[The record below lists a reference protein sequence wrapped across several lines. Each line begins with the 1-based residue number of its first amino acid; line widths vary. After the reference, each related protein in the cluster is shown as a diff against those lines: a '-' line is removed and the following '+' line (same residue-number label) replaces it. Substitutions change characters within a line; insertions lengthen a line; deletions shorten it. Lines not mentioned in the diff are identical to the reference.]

1 MNFNE
6 IIFEELLSEA
16 VAPPSGKGVIFLDI
30 DDTLLSAQ
38 GMKIY
43 RKLPSDDKEV
53 VLTPAQYAKE
63 KVTAETKPN
72 YDYRD
77 FRDAQKVGDS
87 IKNGKPIIKNL
98 KIVDAHIASGW
109 QVGLLTA
116 RGMEDTIHKSVKKFL
131 KYYDT
136 KSGKLVPIGNK
147 LSRSKVFAIND
158 AKYDKEFEGKTDFE
172 RKGDVLMN
180 FIKDGYAVKFLDDDS
195 KNIKKARD
203 LFNKYKKGMGKNV
216 IQAHEARP
224 EEDK

>member
-16 VAPPSGKGVIFLDI
+16 IKPPQGRGIIFLDI

-53 VLTPAQYAKE
+53 ALTPAEYAKE
-63 KVTAETKPN
+63 PVTPETKKY

-77 FRDAQKVGDS
+77 FRDEKKVGDS
-87 IKNGKPIIKNL
+87 IKHGKPIIKNL
-98 KIVDAHIASGW
+98 RIVDAHVNAGW

-131 KYYDT
+131 KYYDNKT
-136 KSGKLVPIGNK
+136 GKLVPIGNK
-147 LSRSKVFAIND
+147 LARSKVFAIND
-158 AKYDKEFEGKTDFE
+158 EKYNEKFKEKTDFE
-172 RKGDVLMN
+172 RKGDVLMD
-180 FIKDGYAVKFLDDDS
+180 FVKKGYTVKFLDDDS
-195 KNIKKARD
+195 KNIKKARE
-203 LFNKYKKGMGKNV
+203 LFTKYKKGMGRNV
-216 IQAHEARP
+216 VQAHEARP
-224 EEDK
+224 KEEK